1 MITGCAL
8 RNAIEPEMPIT
19 ETIEFRLLG
28 GSTSHNREGIIKGY
42 FVAQGDKAVIYK
54 EAGTELS
61 LYIVNKMLQDLD
73 YNWDEFTNIYGG
85 ISDNDKNGKVVI
97 MFFDFR
103 GGDSSAFVSSA
114 NNSNWEELGDWR
126 GEIVF
131 MNIKYIQAEYG
142 NFMCGTLYHELVH
155 LACHTKIMDGEPYGI
170 WSGKTWLFEAIAQSG
185 TLFVEKP
192 IYYTD
197 IENNRH
203 YQTDYTVGTMLFN
216 NLYIDCGSNKN
227 IFKDILNMRNTNPKN
242 RIRNVIKK
250 YNIKS
255 EIDYEYIL
263 NRLPDNG
270 RLNQ

>member
-8 RNAIEPEMPIT
+8 RDALAPEMPIVDV
-19 ETIEFRLLG
+19 IEFKITAKSIHKRTG
-28 GSTSHNREGIIKGY
+28 TIKGY

-54 EAGTELS
+54 EAGIELP
-61 LYIVNKMLQDLD
+61 LYAVNKILQDLD
-73 YNWDEFTNIYGG
+73 YNWDEFVSVYGNF
-85 ISDNDKNGKVVI
+85 SDLDKNGKIVI
-97 MFFDFR
+97 LFFDFQNR
-103 GGDSSAFVSSA
+103 DYVGYMSFLDGAVDLGEYVGEVVRINSQFCDDVSQI
-114 NNSNWEELGDWR
+114 NS
-126 GEIVF
+126 
-131 MNIKYIQAEYG
+131 
-142 NFMCGTLYHELVH
+142 TTYHELVH
-155 LACHTKIMDGEPYGI
+155 LACYTKIMNNEPYGI

-185 TLFVEKP
+185 KLFVEKP

-227 IFKDILNMRNTNPKN
+227 IFKDILNMRNTTTKD

-270 RLNQ
+270 KLNQ